1 MWFSDAEAVRMHVA
15 RWCTCGWGVSVGGT
29 GVRWSTGTD
38 DKKRA
43 QQIERAMREL
53 VDRKDFQILHA
64 IRDGR
69 LSIDEVFDAHR
80 RRAIESLRSALDDS
94 NLAPLVAGFLE
105 VHSAKV
111 KPDTIAHYKFV
122 LEKLMPAA
130 SGYPVSRFSVKELEP
145 WIARYKGK
153 NGTRR
158 KAHAA
163 LSVFAAYLM
172 RQGVIAFNPM
182 RLFSA
187 PRAAPPRLNYLEV
200 ERMIAFTDALP
211 EPYQTLSAALHGT
224 GVEIGTA
231 LELRAR
237 DVDLLRKEIR
247 ARGTK
252 THSRDRTVRVAEWAW
267 PYVMSR
273 VAGLEAEERLF
284 DTDRWRVE
292 NRWKD
297 ACKKLKI
304 ENYTRHDARHS
315 YAVRAIRAGTP
326 AELVARQLGH
336 ADAVLV
342 LKVYGRF
349 APSQQDRDL
358 WELRAHALDEAR
370 WQELADRATTPNA
383 TPPETS
389 ANAPEI
395 EKSPNPLGLDDFES
409 SRGGT
414 RTRDPGIMSA
424 VL

>member
-1 MWFSDAEAVRMHVA
+1 MVFRRGNSDARPAWYM
-15 RWCTCGWGVSVGGT
+15 WLPLDT
-29 GVRWSTGTD
+29 GSVRWSTGTSD
-38 DKKRA
+38 QKLA
-43 QQIERAMREL
+43 QRIERALREL
-53 VDRKDFQILHA
+53 VDRQDFQILHA

-69 LSIDEVFDAHR
+69 ITIAEVFDAHR
-80 RRAIESLRSALDDS
+80 RRAIEELRRRLDDS
-94 NLAPLVAGFLE
+94 NLEPLVEDFLA
-105 VHSAKV
+105 VHAARV
-111 KPDTIAHYKFV
+111 KPDTIAHYDVV
-122 LEKLMPAA
+122 LRRLMPEGSAFA
-130 SGYPVSRFSVKELEP
+130 VSRFSVKELEP
-145 WIARYKGK
+145 WLSRYPGK

-163 LSVFAAYLM
+163 LSVFAAYLV
-172 RQGVIAFNPM
+172 RQGVLTLNPM

-187 PRAAPPRLNYLEV
+187 PRADPPRLNYLEV
-200 ERMIAFTDALP
+200 ERMIALTDALP
-211 EPYQTLSAALHGT
+211 EPYQTLSAVLHGT
-224 GVEIGTA
+224 GIEIGTA
-231 LELRAR
+231 LELRAG
-237 DVDLLRKEIR
+237 DVDLLRKEMR

-267 PYVMSR
+267 PYVIAR
-273 VAGLEAEERLF
+273 VAGLEQNARIF

-292 NRWKD
+292 NHWKA
-297 ACKKLKI
+297 ACKKLKL

-358 WELRAHALDEAR
+358 WELRAAALDDAR
-370 WQELADRATTPNA
+370 WAELAERSTTPSA

-389 ANAPEI
+389 APSPEN

>member
-1 MWFSDAEAVRMHVA
+1 MVFRRGNADARRAWYMWLPLGA
-15 RWCTCGWGVSVGGT
+15 

-43 QQIERAMREL
+43 QQIERAMRDL

-69 LSIDEVFDAHR
+69 LTIDEVFEAHR
-80 RRAIESLRSALDDS
+80 RRAIEELRRALDDS
-94 NLAPLVAGFLE
+94 NLEPLVAGFLE
-105 VHSAKV
+105 VHGAKV
-111 KPDTIAHYKFV
+111 KPDTVAHYKFV

-130 SGYPVSRFSVKELEP
+130 SLFPTSRFCVKELEP
-145 WIARYKGK
+145 WIARYPGK

-163 LSVFAAYLM
+163 LSVFAAYLV
-172 RQGVIAFNPM
+172 RQGVLTHNPM
-182 RLFSA
+182 RQFSA
-187 PRAAPPRLNYLEV
+187 PRADPPRLNYLEV
-200 ERMIAFTDALP
+200 ERMIVFTDALP
-211 EPYQTLSAALHGT
+211 EPYQTLSAVLHGT
-224 GVEIGTA
+224 GIEIGTA
-231 LELRAR
+231 LELVAG

-267 PYVMSR
+267 PYVVAR
-273 VAGLEAEERLF
+273 VAGLEQHERLF

-297 ACKKLKI
+297 ACKTLKL

-358 WELRAHALDEAR
+358 WELRAAALDEAR
-370 WQELADRATTPNA
+370 WAELAERSTTPNA
-383 TPPETS
+383 TPPEASTRED
-389 ANAPEI
+389 EI
-395 EKSPNPLGLDDFES
+395 AKSPNPLGLDDFES